1 MRAFSIAAA
10 ATGAVTRSAFR
21 MSSAVTIRPFAPKDL
36 APVVA
41 LWNRC
46 LPKDPLSVER
56 FWRLFVLDPNFDT
69 AGFLIVVTESGGVV
83 GALQAM
89 TRKVPLGSLGTQP
102 ETGWL
107 TTFFVHPDYR
117 RQGIGSRLLDAG
129 LAHLRTAGRQK
140 VLCNG
145 YAPYYIFPGVDVE
158 YEAAHHF
165 LARHGFTSVSE
176 PVAMGM
182 TLENVVTTEN
192 VHAKGNALA
201 AEGIVV
207 RMFHLGD
214 TLPLLDFAE
223 THFPHWRPS
232 VLEGLQQGNTEIV
245 LAEDNGEI
253 VAFAQWENPHNDPP
267 HGASGRFGP
276 FGVHP
281 DRRSG
286 GIGAVV
292 FYYLIERVKAKGSRY
307 LWFGWAGGR
316 NLSFYERA
324 GCVVTRRFRLY
335 QRSL

>member
-1 MRAFSIAAA
+1 
-10 ATGAVTRSAFR
+10 
-21 MSSAVTIRPFAPKDL
+21 MSSTASIRPFTPDDL
-36 APVVA
+36 APVVE

-46 LPKDPLSVER
+46 LPKDPLRIER

-69 AGFLIVVTESGGVV
+69 AGFLVAVGESGQIV

-107 TTFFVHPDYR
+107 TAFFVHPNHR
-117 RQGIGSRLLDAG
+117 RLGVGTRLLEAG
-129 LAHLRTAGRQK
+129 LAYLRASGRTK

-145 YAPYYIFPGVDVE
+145 YAPYYLFPGVDVE
-158 YEAAHHF
+158 YAEAHAF
-165 LARHGFTSVSE
+165 LERHGFAAVSE

-182 TLENVVTTEN
+182 ALESVVTPEA
-192 VHAKGNALA
+192 VAARAEALRA
-201 AEGIVV
+201 AGVTV
-207 RMFHLGD
+207 RRFDLRD
-214 TLPLLDFAE
+214 TLLLLDFAE

-232 VLEGLQQGNTEIV
+232 ILEGLQQGNTEIV
-245 LAEDNGEI
+245 IADDNGEI
-253 VAFAQWENPHNDPP
+253 IAFAQWENPHNDPP
-267 HGASGRFGP
+267 GGVAGRFGP

-281 DRRSG
+281 ERRSG

-292 FYYLIERVKAKGSRY
+292 FYDLIARVKAKGTRY

-324 GCVVTRRFRLY
+324 GCVVTRRFLLY

>member
-1 MRAFSIAAA
+1 
-10 ATGAVTRSAFR
+10 
-21 MSSAVTIRPFAPKDL
+21 MSSAVSIRPFLPDDL
-36 APVVA
+36 APVVE

-46 LPKDPLSVER
+46 LLKDPISEER
-56 FWRLFVLDPNFDT
+56 FWRLFVLDPNFD
-69 AGFLIVVTESGGVV
+69 ASGFLVAATASGEVV
-83 GALQAM
+83 GAMQAM

-107 TTFFVHPDYR
+107 TAFFVHPDHR
-117 RQGIGSRLLDAG
+117 RQGIGSRLIEES
-129 LAHLRTAGRQK
+129 LAFLRNAGRTRI
-140 VLCNG
+140 LCNG
-145 YAPYYIFPGVDVE
+145 YAPYYLFPGVDVE
-158 YEAAHHF
+158 YDAAHRF
-165 LARHGFTSVSE
+165 LRQHDFTAVSE

-182 TLENVVTTEN
+182 ALENTVTPEP
-192 VHAKGNALA
+192 VRAKRESLA
-201 AEGIVV
+201 AAGV
-207 RMFHLGD
+207 RVRRFEIRD

-223 THFPHWRPS
+223 IHFPHWRPS

-245 LAEDNGEI
+245 LAEENGAI
-253 VAFAQWENPHNDPP
+253 LAFAQWENPHNDPP
-267 HGASGRFGP
+267 GGAAGRFGP

-292 FYYLIERVKAKGSRY
+292 FYDLIARVKAKGARY

-335 QRSL
+335 SRTL